1 VENFNEFYR
10 QDGRLNS
17 SGRNKRVFSGKVDVS
32 IEDPEVLN
40 REWLH
45 NPVTAKLNIM
55 QIGEGR
61 PRYTLMS
68 MTDLIR

>member
-1 VENFNEFYR
+1 MFEFKLLD
-10 QDGRLNS
+10 QEGLI
-17 SGRNKRVFSGKVDVS
+17 SGKVDAS
-32 IEDPEVLN
+32 IEDPDVLN
-40 REWLH
+40 REWQH